1 MIYRIALF
9 SLFLAILAGCNKTT
23 APADRDTFVLE
34 GFVKGNEV
42 PETIYLSYYTQKNG
56 EWYEI
61 LDSAKI
67 TGNKF
72 SFKGKLDGLT
82 LANMGADNNYI
93 EFFIEP
99 CDMKLDIDMER
110 PYMYELTGIQADK
123 ENTELRK
130 DVMPY
135 DKSLSEKVKVLD
147 KLVKQINSPDIAS
160 QPHVRDSLVDMLHK
174 GADEARL
181 INKQKHQAYVDFAS
195 KHNTYR
201 IAPALLHRT
210 SSFGFVSSDTL
221 LAVYN
226 SLREEGKASLMGQL
240 SHRQILEQSIRHN
253 AAVGEIAADFTR
265 TDTIS
270 GNVIRLSDYRDKS
283 FVLLDFWAS
292 WCGPCIKGIPTLKEV
307 HRKYNDKQLQI
318 IGISSEEDKA
328 EWMKAI
334 KKHELGEWPQ
344 ISGLVYADGRLFD
357 TEIGDAYGIKGFP
370 TYILIDKQGKIAGI
384 WNQLGAKEQATLDNL
399 LNNK

>member
-1 MIYRIALF
+1 MINRIVLF
-9 SLFLAILAGCNKTT
+9 SLFLAVLAGCKKTT
-23 APADRDTFVLE
+23 TSVEANAFVLE
-34 GFVKGNEV
+34 GSVKGNEV
-42 PETIYLSYYTQKNG
+42 PETIYLTYYSQQNG

-61 LDSAKI
+61 RDSAKI

-99 CDMKLDIDMER
+99 CNMKLDIDMEY
-110 PYMYELTGIQADK
+110 PYIYELTGTQVDK
-123 ENTELRK
+123 ENMELRK

-147 KLVKQINSPDIAS
+147 KLMKQINSPDIIS
-160 QPHVRDSLVDMLHK
+160 QPNVRDSLIKLLHK
-174 GADEARL
+174 GADETRL
-181 INKQKHQAYVDFAS
+181 INREKHQAYVGFAS
-195 KHNTYR
+195 KHNTYH
-201 IAPALLHRT
+201 IAPALLYRA
-210 SSFGFVSSDTL
+210 SYFDFVSSDTL
-221 LAVYN
+221 LSVYN
-226 SLREEGKASLMGQL
+226 SLPDKSKTSLMGQF
-240 SHRQILEQSIRHN
+240 SHRQILVQSTRHD

-283 FVLLDFWAS
+283 FILLDFWAS
-292 WCGPCIKGIPTLKEV
+292 WCGPCIKGMPTLKEV
-307 HRKYNDKQLQI
+307 HSKYKDKQLQV

-334 KKHELGEWPQ
+334 KKHELGEWPHL
-344 ISGLVYADGRLFD
+344 SGLVHADGRLFE
-357 TEIGDAYGIKGFP
+357 TEIGDTYGVKYIP

-384 WNQLGAKEQATLDNL
+384 WNHLGAKEQAMLDNL
-399 LNNK
+399 LK